1 MMKRLTFI
9 LFFCCLLKNSLG
21 QPGLSFQHLNTS
33 NGLSY
38 IGATNM
44 CADQR
49 GNIWIA
55 TGYGLN
61 MFNGK
66 TTEKYFA
73 SEHPELGSSNILQVL
88 CDNNN
93 RVWVLTVTGNVTILD
108 ESRQFHRV
116 ALYDSNKFVKTA
128 WMLQTSDATISL
140 YTAKGN
146 YTFKN
151 SMIKNK
157 DSVDHSAFHFLPI
170 KGFRELGLK
179 GRSQVFNYDE
189 DHYMLV
195 HPTAIVKINLKTNA
209 VEKKYSISNCKA
221 LIKWR
226 QNQLLYFDQQSQ
238 ELKTIN
244 LDTEEISFPFR
255 NSKDQSGKPVSGVF
269 LTAARISDSKYLFGT
284 ESSGIYI
291 CDIITGKVY
300 NYKHSFSDP
309 TSVASNNTD
318 AVAAGKGG
326 WVFVTNIPN
335 GISYFNLNEVVSN
348 QYIFADNYG
357 NGYDGY
363 IQGIATADN
372 NNYYLGTVSG
382 MMEWN
387 RSTNATDFID
397 LKKAD
402 GGSIWGNKQVA
413 SIGVDH
419 TGKIWASVN
428 DSGLIVLDKNKKLV
442 KYFKYD
448 SADKQSLKVKRVNR
462 VLIGPD
468 NNVWLCGRN
477 GISRIDPVTLR
488 VDNFENTPLAK
499 FDRMHVVPLWFTD
512 KNNLWIAASF
522 DGLFHYN
529 LITKELNEVEA
540 FKRYKKDGILD
551 LKIDSSGNIYI
562 GNRAGVQIL
571 FRDGR
576 VKELTQKNGLL
587 VDRGEGIL
595 IDGHNRVWIGNDIGL
610 VCYNPADSSLKIFD
624 VRYGLS
630 IYGFRVGSYVK
641 APNGEFVL
649 GTPRGIQYFHPDSL
663 YNKKIDLNI
672 SVTKI
677 ETKNVNAAVSG
688 NETFRLRAGD
698 NHVSFYFGS
707 VDFSPHLRTYYEYKL
722 VDIDKDWIKL
732 ADLNSVRY
740 NSLPAGKYTFK
751 VRISNDN
758 KTWQEANNEVTVIVA
773 VPFYQSW
780 WFKILAVVIGSL
792 LIWYVIKYYQRKQ
805 QKHREEL
812 ETELV
817 INYFASQINSRYK
830 TDELLWDVAKN
841 LIGKLGFE
849 DCMIY
854 LWNDDKN
861 LLIQKAGYGSKG
873 SMQEIMDRTSYYI
886 PRGKGI
892 VGAAVESK
900 QNLLVNDTSKDKR
913 YFTADGKIMLSE
925 LCAPLI
931 HDNEVLGAIN
941 IEHHQKNF
949 FTGKHLK
956 MLSTIAVLCATQIQ
970 RIRAEEE
977 KQQARIE
984 ALQNKQ
990 KAVETRLQTL
1000 RLQMNP
1006 HFLFNALNSI
1016 QQMILANEEIIATR
1030 YLSRFSKL
1038 LRTILVH
1045 SDKEYVSLK
1054 EELEILTLYIELESI
1069 RFKDSFNYR
1078 IECEDEI
1085 DTDEIKLPTLLI
1097 QPFVENA
1104 IWHGLMHKEG
1114 ERLLTVKFSE
1124 RDECIQC
1131 VVEDNGIGR
1140 ERSNEVKLAA
1150 GQGNKHTS
1158 KGIAVSIERLNAM
1171 ANGNG
1176 NHGSMQ
1182 IIDLKDEKGNAKG
1195 TRVEIIFPIQNN

>member
-1 MMKRLTFI
+1 MGRLALI
-9 LFFCCLLKNSLG
+9 LFFCSLFRNG
-21 QPGLSFQHLNTS
+21 SSQPGINFQHLNTS

-93 RVWVLTVTGNVTILD
+93 RIWVLTVTGNVTVLD

-116 ALYDSNKFVKTA
+116 TIYDSSRFVKTIR
-128 WMLQTSDATISL
+128 MLQTSNATVSL
-140 YTAKGN
+140 YTAIGN

-151 SMIKNK
+151 GIIKNK
-157 DSVDHSAFHFLPI
+157 DSIDHSAFHFLPI
-170 KGFRELGLK
+170 KGFHELGLK

-189 DHYMLV
+189 EHYLLV
-195 HPTAIVKINLKTNA
+195 HPAAIVKINLKTNA
-209 VEKKYSISNCKA
+209 VEKKYLVPDCKA
-221 LIKWR
+221 LIKWG
-226 QNQLLYFDQQSQ
+226 QDQLLCYDQRSR
-238 ELKTIN
+238 ELKAIN
-244 LDTEEISFPFR
+244 LNTEELGFPFR
-255 NSKDQSGKPVSGVF
+255 NSKDQFGKPVSGIF
-269 LTAARISDSKYLFGT
+269 LTAAKISDSKYLFGT
-284 ESSGIYI
+284 EASGIYI
-291 CDIITGKVY
+291 CDVITGKVY

-309 TSVASNNTD
+309 TSIASNYTD
-318 AVAAGKGG
+318 AVTAGKEG
-326 WVFVTNIPN
+326 WVFVTSIPN
-335 GISYFNLNEVVSN
+335 GISYFKLNEVISS

-363 IQGIATADN
+363 IAGIATGDN
-372 NNYYLGTVSG
+372 NKYYLGTVNG

-387 RSTNATDFID
+387 RNINTTHFIDFIMP
-397 LKKAD
+397 
-402 GGSIWGNKQVA
+402 GNKSVWGVKQVG

-419 TGKIWASVN
+419 TGKIWATVH
-428 DSGLIVLDKNKKLV
+428 DSGVVVMDKNKNLLR
-442 KYFKYD
+442 YFKND
-448 SADKQSLKVKRVNR
+448 STDKQSLKVKKVNR
-462 VLIGPD
+462 ILIGPD
-468 NNVWLCGRN
+468 DHVWLCGYN
-477 GISRIDPVTLR
+477 GISRIDPVTLK
-488 VDNFENTPLAK
+488 VDNFENTPLAM
-499 FDRMHVVPLWFTD
+499 FDSLHVVPLWFTD

-529 LITKELNEVEA
+529 LLTKELSEVEA

-551 LKIDSSGNIYI
+551 LKVDSFGTIYI

-571 FRDGR
+571 FKDGR
-576 VKELTQKNGLL
+576 VKELNQKNGLL
-587 VDRGEGIL
+587 VDRGEGLL
-595 IDGHNRVWIGNDIGL
+595 IDAHNRVWIGNDIGL
-610 VCYNPADSSLKIFD
+610 VCYNPPDSSLKIFD

-630 IYGFRVGSYVK
+630 IFGFRLGSYIK

-663 YNKKIDLNI
+663 YNKKINLNI
-672 SVTKI
+672 SVTKV
-677 ETKNVNAAVSG
+677 ETKNISAAVSG

-722 VDIDKDWIKL
+722 IDIDKDWIKL
-732 ADLNSVRY
+732 ADQNSVRY
-740 NSLPAGKYTFK
+740 NSLPPGKYIFK

-758 KTWQEANNEVTVIVA
+758 KTWQEASNEVTIVVA

-792 LIWYVIKYYQRKQ
+792 LIWYVFKYYQRKQ

-861 LLIQKAGYGSKG
+861 VLIQKAGYGSKG

-900 QNLLVNDTSKDKR
+900 QNVLVNDTSKDKR

-925 LCAPLI
+925 LCVPLI

-941 IEHHQKNF
+941 IEHHQRNF
-949 FTGKHLK
+949 FTAKHLK

-1069 RFKDSFNYR
+1069 RFKDSFNYT
-1078 IECEDEI
+1078 IECDDEI

-1124 RDECIQC
+1124 KDECIQC

-1140 ERSNEVKLAA
+1140 DRSNEVKLAA

-1158 KGIAVSIERLNAM
+1158 KGIAVSIERLKAM
-1171 ANGNG
+1171 GNGNG

-1182 IIDLKDEKGNAKG
+1182 IVDLKDENGNAKG

>member
-1 MMKRLTFI
+1 
-9 LFFCCLLKNSLG
+9 
-21 QPGLSFQHLNTS
+21 
-33 NGLSY
+33 
-38 IGATNM
+38 M

-55 TGYGLN
+55 TGYGVN

-93 RVWVLTVTGNVTILD
+93 RVWVLTATGNVTILD
-108 ESRQFHRV
+108 ENRQFHRV
-116 ALYDSNKFVKTA
+116 TLYDSSKFVKTT
-128 WMLQTSDATISL
+128 WMLQTSNATVSL

-151 SMIKNK
+151 IVIKNK

-170 KGFRELGLK
+170 KGFHELGLK
-179 GRSQVFNYDE
+179 GRCQVFNYDQ

-195 HPTAIVKINLKTNA
+195 HPTAIIKINFKKNE
-209 VEKKYSISNCKA
+209 VEKKYIVPDCKA
-221 LIKWR
+221 LVKWG
-226 QNQLLYFDQQSQ
+226 QDQLLCFDRRYQ

-244 LDTEEISFPFR
+244 LDTEEIRFPFR
-255 NSKDQSGKPVSGVF
+255 NSKDQFGKPVSGVF
-269 LTAARISDSKYLFGT
+269 LTATKISDSKYLLGT

-291 CDIITGKVY
+291 CDIISGKVY
-300 NYKHSFSDP
+300 NYRHSFSDP
-309 TSVASNNTD
+309 TSIASNYTD
-318 AVAAGKGG
+318 AVAPGREG
-326 WVFVTNIPN
+326 WVFVTSVPN
-335 GISYFNLNEVVSN
+335 GISYFKLNEVVSS
-348 QYIFADNYG
+348 QYIFADTYG

-363 IQGIATADN
+363 IAGIATGDN
-372 NNYYLGTVSG
+372 NKYYLGTVSG

-387 RSTNATDFID
+387 RSTNTTHFID
-397 LKKAD
+397 FKMPGDKSVWGAKQV
-402 GGSIWGNKQVA
+402 GSIA
-413 SIGVDH
+413 VDH
-419 TGKIWASVN
+419 SGKIWATVH
-428 DSGLIVLDKNKKLV
+428 DSGVVVMDENKKLL
-442 KYFKYD
+442 KYFKND
-448 SADKQSLKVKRVNR
+448 STDKRSLKVKKVNR
-462 VLIGPD
+462 ILIGPD
-468 NNVWLCGRN
+468 EQVWLCGYN
-477 GISRIDPVTLR
+477 GISRVDPVTFK

-499 FDRMHVVPLWFTD
+499 FDNMHVVPLWFTD

-522 DGLFHYN
+522 DGLYHYN
-529 LITKELNEVEA
+529 FLTKELTEVEA

-551 LKIDSSGNIYI
+551 LKVDRFGTIYI
-562 GNRAGVQIL
+562 GNRAGIQI
-571 FRDGR
+571 FFKDGR
-576 VKELTQKNGLL
+576 VKELSQKNGLL
-587 VDRGEGIL
+587 VDRGEGLL
-595 IDGHNRVWIGNDIGL
+595 IDRHNRVWIGNDIGL

-630 IYGFRVGSYVK
+630 IYGFRLGSYIK

-663 YNKKIDLNI
+663 YNKKINLNI

-677 ETKNVNAAVSG
+677 ETKHVNAAVSG

-732 ADLNSVRY
+732 ADVNSVRY
-740 NSLPAGKYTFK
+740 NSLPAGKYIFK

-780 WFKILAVVIGSL
+780 WFKILALVVGSL

-805 QKHREEL
+805 QKHREGL

-854 LWNDDKN
+854 LWNDDKDV
-861 LLIQKAGYGSKG
+861 LIQKAGYGSKG
-873 SMQEIMDRTSYYI
+873 SMQEIMDKTSYYI

-925 LCAPLI
+925 LCVPLI

-949 FTGKHLK
+949 FTAKHLK

-984 ALQNKQ
+984 ALQSKQ

-1069 RFKDSFNYR
+1069 RFKDSFNYT
-1078 IECEDEI
+1078 IECDDEI

-1131 VVEDNGIGR
+1131 IVEDNGIGR

-1171 ANGNG
+1171 GNGNG
-1176 NHGSMQ
+1176 NHGTMQ
-1182 IIDLKDEKGNAKG
+1182 IVDLKDEEGNPRG